1 MMTTKDQLK
10 RLIDE
15 LPEAIAG
22 EVLNFAE
29 FLRRKEAAHAQEAAL
44 AAYTE
49 DGRANP
55 HETSA
60 PDEASAM
67 RIAWS
72 AYQRECR
79 GCLEDL
85 RDQLEV

>member
-1 MMTTKDQLK
+1 MMTAKDQLK

-15 LPEAIAG
+15 LPETIAG
-22 EVLNFAE
+22 EVFNFAE
-29 FLRRKEAAHAQEAAL
+29 FLRRKEAGRAQEAAL
-44 AAYTE
+44 DAYADD
-49 DGRANP
+49 DGANRDEAP
-55 HETSA
+55 A
-60 PDEASAM
+60 PDDASAM

-72 AYQRECR
+72 TYQRECR

>member
-1 MMTTKDQLK
+1 MLTTKEQLK

-22 EVLNFAE
+22 EVFDFAE
-29 FLRRKEAAHAQEAAL
+29 FLRRKEARQAQESAL
-44 AAYTE
+44 AAYVDE
-49 DGRANP
+49 GAGGDDAP
-55 HETSA
+55 A

-67 RIAWS
+67 RVAWS
-72 AYQRECR
+72 TYQRECR

>member
-1 MMTTKDQLK
+1 MMTTKEQLK

-22 EVLNFAE
+22 EVFDFAE
-29 FLRRKEAAHAQEAAL
+29 FLRRKEAGNAHSAAL

-49 DGRANP
+49 DVSVDRDDVA
-55 HETSA
+55 A
-60 PDEASAM
+60 PEDASAM

-72 AYQRECR
+72 TYQRECR

>member
-22 EVLNFAE
+22 EVFDFAE
-29 FLRRKEAAHAQEAAL
+29 FLRRKETGRAQEAAL
-44 AAYTE
+44 AAYGE
-49 DGRANP
+49 DDGAMREDAA
-55 HETSA
+55 A
-60 PDEASAM
+60 PDDASAM
-67 RIAWS
+67 RLAWS
-72 AYQRECR
+72 TYQRECR

>member
-1 MMTTKDQLK
+1 MTTTKDQLK

-15 LPEAIAG
+15 LPEAIAD
-22 EVLNFAE
+22 EVFDFAE
-29 FLRRKEAAHAQEAAL
+29 FLRRKAAGRAQAAAL
-44 AAYTE
+44 AAYGE
-49 DGRANP
+49 DDGASV
-55 HETSA
+55 SA

-67 RIAWS
+67 RVAWS
-72 AYQRECR
+72 TYQRECR

>member
-10 RLIDE
+10 RLIDD

-22 EVLNFAE
+22 EVFNFAD
-29 FLRRKEAAHAQEAAL
+29 FLRRKEAGNAQAAAV
-44 AAYTE
+44 AAYAE
-49 DGRANP
+49 DVSAYRDDAA
-55 HETSA
+55 A
-60 PDEASAM
+60 PDDASAM

-72 AYQRECR
+72 TYQRECR